1 MTFALEINLPLL
13 IKMFGIILI
22 ISIYCSFIMNTT
34 VIISLGINLFTFFAL
49 CSLYDFE
56 IGLFR
61 HCCFFALK
69 TAQLVKAALSIFY
82 FFLNPSFRETLL
94 LNTSLPSALSL
105 LSTQK

>member
-56 IGLFR
+56 IGLCRSIKNNFDSCILDGCYL
-61 HCCFFALK
+61 HY
-69 TAQLVKAALSIFY
+69 LSKM
-82 FFLNPSFRETLL
+82 E
-94 LNTSLPSALSL
+94 
-105 LSTQK
+105 KK